1 MSGAFA
7 ARTAQEEADKGR
19 VDRTRVKRYWPGKAP
34 EWADQQEEA
43 EAAAAPRERVRTEVA
58 APVIVRRADDAR
70 LARLQQSRGA
80 DREEALQERR
90 QIRAAEIVRVK
101 RERSEELSSEGG
113 GGSEDGGGGAGPQLR
128 RRERARSE
136 EPGGSEEEA
145 EEEDDEGPQ
154 LRRRRREASEE
165 PEAEPALE
173 GDVPADEMRRRV
185 AARRQADDED
195 DEDAVARRRA
205 AVRERLLQ
213 QQREE
218 EERRKAQQ
226 QEEEEE
232 EEEEEES
239 SEYETDDEDDGPGG
253 RLLKPV
259 FVPKHARD
267 TVAERTAQEEEEEA
281 AAEKEKARKMERKE
295 ETKAIL
301 AEQMAAEVAA
311 AAAAAAGPAG
321 LDDIDTDDDDEEAVG
336 AYEAW
341 KGRELRR
348 IKRDREERETAERE
362 AAERER
368 LKNMTEE
375 ERAAWEKANP
385 KASREASPKAKWNF
399 LQKYWH
405 KGAFFQEAA
414 DDTRGTTGVDEIF
427 KRDFSAPTGMD
438 KFDKSALPKVMQV
451 KNFGRAGRTK
461 YTHLLDQDTTQ
472 VEDELY
478 AATKDNIVRRK
489 EQALA
494 AAQVFAK
501 PKKFR
506 R

>member
-7 ARTAQEEADKGR
+7 ARTALEESDKGR

-34 EWADQQEEA
+34 EWAEQQEEA
-43 EAAAAPRERVRTEVA
+43 EAAAAPRDRVRTEVA
-58 APVIVRRADDAR
+58 APVIVRRADDPR

-101 RERSEELSSEGG
+101 RERSEEPDG
-113 GGSEDGGGGAGPQLR
+113 DGGGEGDGGAGGPQAR
-128 RRERARSE
+128 RRARSE
-136 EPGGSEEEA
+136 EPSEEADEEEEEA
-145 EEEDDEGPQ
+145 Q
-154 LRRRRREASEE
+154 LRRRRRGESEE
-165 PEAEPALE
+165 PEAEQPVLE
-173 GDVPADEMRRRV
+173 GDVPADEMQRRV
-185 AARRQADDED
+185 ARRRAAEGQGHKEEEED
-195 DEDAVARRRA
+195 DEEAVARRRA

-218 EERRKAQQ
+218 EERRRQQQ
-226 QEEEEE
+226 QEEES

-267 TVAERTAQEEEEEA
+267 TVAERAALEEEEEA
-281 AAEKEKARKMERKE
+281 VVEKDRARKAARKE

-301 AEQMAAEVAA
+301 AEQMALEAAA

-321 LDDIDTDDDDEEAVG
+321 VDDIDTDDDEEPVA

-385 KASREASPKAKWNF
+385 KAVREASPKAKWNF

-405 KGAFFQEAA
+405 KGAFFQETA
-414 DDTRGTTGVDEIF
+414 DDTRGTTGVDDIF
-427 KRDFSAPTGMD
+427 KRDYSAPTGMD
-438 KFDKSALPKVMQV
+438 KFDKSMLPKVMQV

-501 PKKFR
+501 PRKFKR
-506 R
+506 

>member
-7 ARTAQEEADKGR
+7 ARTAQEEGDKGR
-19 VDRTRVKRYWPGKAP
+19 VDRTRVKRYWPGRAP
-34 EWADQQEEA
+34 EWAEQQQEDEG
-43 EAAAAPRERVRTEVA
+43 PRERVRTEVA
-58 APVIVRRADDAR
+58 APVIVRRADDPR

-80 DREEALQERR
+80 DREQALQERR

-101 RERSEELSSEGG
+101 RERSSTPGSGEGE
-113 GGSEDGGGGAGPQLR
+113 GSEEPEEEDEGPR
-128 RRERARSE
+128 RRRRGESE
-136 EPGGSEEEA
+136 EPGSEQQEE
-145 EEEDDEGPQ
+145 
-154 LRRRRREASEE
+154 
-165 PEAEPALE
+165 LE
-173 GDVPADEMRRRV
+173 GDVPDDEMRRRV
-185 AARRQADDED
+185 ARRAAAEADED
-195 DEDAVARRRA
+195 EEEVARRRQ
-205 AVRERLLQ
+205 AVRERLLA

-218 EERRKAQQ
+218 EARRRAAEEGQQ
-226 QEEEEE
+226 DEE

-239 SEYETDDEDDGPGG
+239 SEYETDDEEEDGPGG

-267 TVAERTAQEEEEEA
+267 TVAERQALEEEEEA
-281 AAEKEKARKMERKE
+281 AAASEKARKESRKE

-301 AEQMAAEVAA
+301 AEQMALEAAA

-321 LDDIDTDDDDEEAVG
+321 VDDIDTDDEEESEKAFDT
-336 AYEAW
+336 W
-341 KGRELRR
+341 KARELRR

-385 KASREASPKAKWNF
+385 KARRGSGGGRAGGRGRGGRVVREKSPKSKWNF

-405 KGAFFQEAA
+405 KGAYFQEAP
-414 DDTRGTTGVDEIF
+414 DDTRGTVGTDDIF
-427 KRDFSAPTGMD
+427 RRDFSAPTGMD
-438 KFDKSALPKVMQV
+438 KFDKSVLPKVMQV
-451 KNFGRAGRTK
+451 KNFGRSGRTK
-461 YTHLLDQDTTQ
+461 WTHLLAEDTTQ

-478 AATKDNIVRRK
+478 SAVKDSIVRK
-489 EQALA
+489 KAEVLA
-494 AAQVFAK
+494 GAQVFSK

>member
-7 ARTAQEEADKGR
+7 ARTATEEGDKGR

-34 EWADQQEEA
+34 EWAEQQEEA
-43 EAAAAPRERVRTEVA
+43 EAAAAPRDRVRTEVS
-58 APVIVRRADDAR
+58 APVIVRRADDPR

-101 RERSEELSSEGG
+101 RERSEGPDG
-113 GGSEDGGGGAGPQLR
+113 DSEDGEPGPR
-128 RRERARSE
+128 RGRAQSE
-136 EPGGSEEEA
+136 ERSSGDEEA
-145 EEEDDEGPQ
+145 DEEAPQ
-154 LRRRRREASEE
+154 QRRRRREASEE
-165 PEAEPALE
+165 PEAEQPVLE
-173 GDVPADEMRRRV
+173 GDVPDDEMRRRV
-185 AARRQADDED
+185 ARRREADGGGGGGGGDEE
-195 DEDAVARRRA
+195 EDAAARRRA

-218 EERRKAQQ
+218 EERRKQQ
-226 QEEEEE
+226 AEEEE

-267 TVAERTAQEEEEEA
+267 TVAERTALEEEEEA
-281 AAEKEKARKMERKE
+281 VVEKDKARKAARKE

-301 AEQMAAEVAA
+301 AEQMALEAAA

-321 LDDIDTDDDDEEAVG
+321 LADIDTDDDEEPVA

-385 KASREASPKAKWNF
+385 KAVREDSPKAKWNF

-405 KGAFFQEAA
+405 KGAFFQETA
-414 DDTRGTTGVDEIF
+414 DDARGTTGVDDIF

-438 KFDKSALPKVMQV
+438 KFDKSMLPKVMQV

-478 AATKDNIVRRK
+478 AAAKDGIGRRK

-501 PKKFR
+501 PRKFKR
-506 R
+506 